1 MDVTCGPFECR
12 AIAGRNSTH
21 LAAVAESL
29 AAAGGPS
36 SSPAII
42 VAPLTVD
49 PSPWV
54 MRAHAVIT
62 AAGPFS
68 VHGGEAL
75 VKACVQT
82 GTHYADTSDEFYW
95 QRRMIDRYDA
105 GARSSGARIVLA
117 AGFCVLAADLG
128 AALALAPYRGL
139 AQPVQLDAW
148 LERYNGGVSAG
159 VIHTVGVNA
168 SYPPSWADAPYVLAE
183 SITPAA
189 QRLDTLVDGTTYP
202 IEVEGEGRIA
212 QSLFGDYDARLVRR
226 SIALRNERSLA
237 HGTPQAVRLRVG
249 ATPAQWEA
257 WAAFLLEHPRSWGSL
272 TSCPTPQLL
281 AGGSWR
287 YKFAASV
294 PGRADDAGR
303 ANLTAVLSGRGD
315 PGYAFTSS
323 GLAEIGLCL
332 GGHPAA
338 GGARCLGG
346 GGGGVM
352 TPSIAT
358 NISVLVERLE
368 ARGLLT
374 VDWIDEAIVEQD
386 SGPSADE
393 ALLAVMRQL
402 ATQ

>member
-128 AALALAPYRGL
+128 AALALAPFPDGGCRRAAWPRAAPLKERRPILGSR
-139 AQPVQLDAW
+139 LDAPKD
-148 LERYNGGVSAG
+148 SA
-159 VIHTVGVNA
+159 A
-168 SYPPSWADAPYVLAE
+168 C
-183 SITPAA
+183 TP
-189 QRLDTLVDGTTYP
+189 
-202 IEVEGEGRIA
+202 
-212 QSLFGDYDARLVRR
+212 
-226 SIALRNERSLA
+226 
-237 HGTPQAVRLRVG
+237 H
-249 ATPAQWEA
+249 
-257 WAAFLLEHPRSWGSL
+257 
-272 TSCPTPQLL
+272 
-281 AGGSWR
+281 
-287 YKFAASV
+287 
-294 PGRADDAGR
+294 
-303 ANLTAVLSGRGD
+303 
-315 PGYAFTSS
+315 
-323 GLAEIGLCL
+323 
-332 GGHPAA
+332 
-338 GGARCLGG
+338 
-346 GGGGVM
+346 
-352 TPSIAT
+352 
-358 NISVLVERLE
+358 
-368 ARGLLT
+368 
-374 VDWIDEAIVEQD
+374 
-386 SGPSADE
+386 
-393 ALLAVMRQL
+393 
-402 ATQ
+402 